1 MAQGGQRLPSYF
13 NIDRDI
19 PQPCMIRDESGW
31 PKSSMQLW
39 AGLCQGRQRRYWIAQ
54 WVLSGHSMR

>member
-19 PQPCMIRDESGW
+19 PEIEADLRRNSDGILRVLGFYEEYGEPEGW
-31 PKSSMQLW
+31 DDDDR
-39 AGLCQGRQRRYWIAQ
+39 ADAFF
-54 WVLSGHSMR
+54 

>member
-19 PQPCMIRDESGW
+19 PKDPQATTRQVVLESW
-31 PKSSMQLW
+31 FD
-39 AGLCQGRQRRYWIAQ
+39 Q
-54 WVLSGHSMR
+54 WNVATLS